1 MSFLRMVNQ
10 FLWSGPLL
18 ILLMGIHIYYT
29 CSLRFVQK
37 HIFKGIRLSMGDSGE
52 KNKSGFSR
60 FGSLTTTLAATLGT
74 GNIVGVSTAVFL
86 GGPGAVFWCWLT
98 GVFGMATTY
107 AETFLC
113 TRYRITDSDGNTQGG
128 PMYLLSHF
136 LHKKYMAFLY
146 STALCL
152 SAFFIGCTTQS
163 NAISDTCHQVFGF
176 YPPVTSILTAFVVG
190 IILIQGKHWIEKF
203 TMAVVPTMAIF
214 FFGGCILYLI
224 LHLDFLLPALSQILS
239 SAFGLSQIG
248 GGIAGFTLG
257 KAVRY
262 GVARGLFTNEA
273 GLGTAGLIAGSSS
286 EENAKNQA
294 LISMSASFWDTV
306 VLCAVTGLV
315 IVAFQLE
322 FPQEWFLYS
331 AGSLTAAAFSKLPFF
346 GDEILAIAIICF
358 ALATLVGWSYYGR
371 QGFSYLF
378 HGKGEF
384 IYLAVY
390 ILMIFIGGVLP
401 LTLVWEMT
409 DFINLFLFIPAF
421 YMLVRCRKSVKNQN
435 F

>member
-1 MSFLRMVNQ
+1 M
-10 FLWSGPLL
+10 
-18 ILLMGIHIYYT
+18 
-29 CSLRFVQK
+29 
-37 HIFKGIRLSMGDSGE
+37 
-52 KNKSGFSR
+52 
-60 FGSLTTTLAATLGT
+60 
-74 GNIVGVSTAVFL
+74 
-86 GGPGAVFWCWLT
+86 FWCWLT

-113 TRYRITDSDGNTQGG
+113 TKYRFPDYQNVVQGG
-128 PMYLLSHF
+128 PMYVLAHLLQ
-136 LHKKYMAFLY
+136 KKSMAVLY
-146 STALCL
+146 SIALCL

-163 NAISDTCHQVFGF
+163 NAISDTCQQVFGTF
-176 YPPVTSILTAFVVG
+176 PPVTSILTAFIVG

-224 LHLDFLLPALSQILS
+224 LHSDYLFPALSQIMS

-273 GLGTAGLIAGSSS
+273 GLGTAGLVAGSSS
-286 EENAKNQA
+286 EDNAGNQA

-315 IVAFQLE
+315 LVAFQLE
-322 FPQEWFLYS
+322 FPQEWYLYS

-346 GDEILAIAIICF
+346 GDEILAIAIISF

-371 QGFSYLF
+371 QGFSFLF
-378 HGKGEF
+378 RGKGEF
-384 IYLAVY
+384 FYLSFY

-421 YMLVRCRKSVKNQN
+421 YMLVRCRNKI